1 MYYNL
6 FFRFILIAVLI
17 AGVSISSGCSQEDE
31 QKKKAETERVLQE
44 RKREEIRERLREQV
58 RREQMARSPKENLG
72 DDKKDVKK
80 HINDAESCMR
90 KFQTCVDTCKGRN
103 CDDKCLELLSACEK
117 DIPEEYRTLK
127 KE

>member
-1 MYYNL
+1 MYYNM
-6 FFRFILIAVLI
+6 FFRFMLIIVLI

-58 RREQMARSPKENLG
+58 RKEQEALALKGTPGEKEIT
-72 DDKKDVKK
+72 KKNIASAEACMTDFQKCTETCT
-80 HINDAESCMR
+80 NDRCEN
-90 KFQTCVDTCKGRN
+90 V
-103 CDDKCLELLSACEK
+103 CLKVLAACEK
-117 DIPEEYRTLK
+117 DLPKEVQTLK